1 MRFVIFVITGL
12 IMTGEIHADENR
24 VTVRGLSQRLQLTGW
39 QSTWSVQGEIVPPVH
54 PLPGGKL
61 LAVVQTAENG
71 ARDLVLWS
79 KDGHDLGRSHLDIA
93 GEITAARVFGNRL
106 LVATAGEIL
115 EIDIATLRK
124 LHSRVF
130 SVPATKTTLYQPA
143 PDGLWV
149 IGDGAV
155 SFFALDGRRPVE
167 KARPLVAIDKPQCP
181 ANSGDVR
188 QPCSAGLQFDQTEA
202 LVSETG
208 DLFLKETFKEFYP
221 YEGAYG
227 QVDEVWPSTATI
239 LDTKGSVVVQK
250 HMSRMK
256 TTWEWF
262 WSKGRS
268 PQDPTGLPRW
278 GGLVRTRYETD
289 WNSLGLPV
297 GARVG
302 DLLFLQGQALIRVDR
317 QLGTVWKKRLG
328 DVAPP
333 IISPSWSSPM
343 LVHNSVCYHFASISD
358 RGSDRQEQTIN
369 ILDLARELEKSH
381 FKRPRFAIGQSGE
394 GDWLLI
400 AY

>member
-1 MRFVIFVITGL
+1 
-12 IMTGEIHADENR
+12 MTGNIHADENR
-24 VTVRGLSQRLQLTGW
+24 VTVRGLSQRLQLTGS
-39 QSTWSVQGEIVPPVH
+39 QSTWSVQGEIVAPVH
-54 PLPGGKL
+54 PLRGGKL
-61 LAVVQTAENG
+61 LAIVQTAENG

-93 GEITAARVFGNRL
+93 GEITAARAFGNRL
-106 LVATAGEIL
+106 LVTTAGEIL
-115 EIDIATLRK
+115 EIDIETLSK
-124 LHSRVF
+124 LRSRAF
-130 SVPATKTTLYQPA
+130 SVPPTKTTLYQPA
-143 PDGLWV
+143 PDGVWV
-149 IGDGAV
+149 IGDGVV
-155 SFFALDGRRPVE
+155 SFFDLDGRRPVE
-167 KARPLVAIDKPQCP
+167 KVRPLIAIDKPRCP

-188 QPCSAGLQFDQTEA
+188 QPCSAGLQLDQTEA

-208 DLFLKETFKEFYP
+208 DLFLKETFKEVYP

-227 QVDEVWPSTATI
+227 QVDEVWPSTATV
-239 LDTKGSVVVQK
+239 LDTKGSIIVQK
-250 HMSRMK
+250 HMSWMK
-256 TTWEWF
+256 TTREWF

-278 GGLVRTRYETD
+278 GGLVRTRYETE
-289 WNSLGLPV
+289 WNLLGLPV

-317 QLGTVWKKRLG
+317 QLGTVWKNRLG

-333 IISPSWSSPM
+333 IISPSWASPI

-358 RGSDRQEQTIN
+358 HGSDRQEQTIN

-381 FKRPRFAIGQSGE
+381 FKRPRFAIGQSSE